1 MKHIYS
7 IFLSAVSLLW
17 MLSGC
22 VEDPDMDTRLQKAKA
37 PEVSET
43 SMEGEAY
50 ASSITLKAQIM
61 KENGLPVKECGVCW
75 STQTGTEP
83 LENMRNKR
91 YTKADK
97 IENHNFTA
105 TISNLEDSTKYYVY
119 AYAINDIDTAFSKT
133 EGAYTT
139 INGIGEVATLDV
151 DSATVKATSTWVKGK
166 VKNRGVGIEKLG
178 FYYKKKKQTG
188 DIEPSDQDSVITY
201 EGSDL
206 ATVDTFSCQITNLE
220 PETWYYVRAFAKNQ
234 FGEFAFNVDSFRTT
248 DGKPFVGK
256 LSLIK
261 DSTTFTTADLFAFLI
276 NEGDAPVSAYGF
288 CWSVEEGP
296 TIDAD
301 TIICTSLE
309 DDGKFTGRIQGL
321 ESAKKY
327 YARAYAIN
335 NFGTV
340 YSEEEITISTK
351 SEKPNIITF
360 PITPDSIK
368 SDGTV
373 HIGGE
378 LQNGGNSAATEWG
391 ICWSSSNKEP
401 SIKDNHVAVDDTLF
415 MYALPSLKGATIYYA
430 RTYAT
435 NKSGLT
441 GYGEVKSFTTPN
453 IFENKNIYP
462 GANRQFSAGFILN
475 DQNSGSRIYV
485 VGGDLGGERSKE
497 MFGYN
502 VQADEWIPMAEC
514 LNAYSQMS
522 AAVYKNQA
530 YLLGGIDKQTIGA
543 NCQIYNLD
551 NNWSEPTQYS
561 LPGGRFGAVS
571 FTYRDSLYVLG
582 GSDGS
587 NNMNEILRYDLSSQN
602 IDGSWDV
609 IAKFPAYQ
617 RGGIVQVVGDKV
629 YAGLGEGGNG
639 IRSGFW
645 ESSDSLKIWNPIS
658 IPDKIGSVL
667 SGVYDEQRNSFFMID
682 NNGKIWEYNL
692 SSGEWTARSLLGYRM
707 NNYHMFMLNGIIYIL
722 GQDLYYANKF
732 IKYNPIW
739 DN

>member
-1 MKHIYS
+1 MKYIYL
-7 IFLSAVSLLW
+7 IFLSAVSFLW
-17 MLSGC
+17 MFSGC
-22 VEDPDMDTRLQKAKA
+22 VEDPDMDTRLQNAKA

-43 SMEGEAY
+43 SMEGEAH
-50 ASSITLKAQIM
+50 ASSITLKARIM
-61 KENGLPVKECGVCW
+61 KENGLPIKECGVCW
-75 STQTGTEP
+75 STQKGTEP
-83 LENMRNKR
+83 LDNMRNQR
-91 YTKADK
+91 YAKADK

-105 TISNLEDSTKYYVY
+105 TMSNLKDSTKYYVY
-119 AYAINDIDTAFSKT
+119 AYAVNDVDTAFSKT
-133 EGAYTT
+133 EGTYTT
-139 INGIGEVATLDV
+139 INGIGEVATLEV
-151 DSATVKATSTWVKGK
+151 DSATIKATSTWVKGK
-166 VKNRGVGIEKLG
+166 VKHKGVGIEKLG
-178 FYYKKKKQTG
+178 FYYKKKEQAG
-188 DIEPSDQDSVITY
+188 GIEPSDQDSVITY

-248 DGKPFVGK
+248 DGKPLVGK
-256 LSLIK
+256 LNLIK
-261 DSTTFTTADLFAFLI
+261 DSTTFTTADLSAFLI

-296 TIDAD
+296 TVEAD
-301 TIICTSLE
+301 TIACTNLA
-309 DDGKFTGRIQGL
+309 DDGKFTGRIRGL

-327 YARAYAIN
+327 YARAYAVN
-335 NFGTV
+335 DFGTV

-351 SEKPNIITF
+351 SEKPNILTF
-360 PITPDSIK
+360 PITSDSIK

-401 SIKDNHVAVDDTLF
+401 SIKDDHVIVEDTLF
-415 MYALPSLKGATIYYA
+415 MYALPSLKGATVYYA

-441 GYGEVKSFTTPN
+441 GYGEVKSFTTPD
-453 IFENKNIYP
+453 IFESRNIYP
-462 GANRQFSAGFILN
+462 GANRQFSAGFVLE
-475 DQNSGSRIYV
+475 DQNSVPRIYV
-485 VGGDLGGERSKE
+485 IGGDLGGERSKE

-502 VQADEWIPMAEC
+502 VETDEWIPMAEC
-514 LNAYSQMS
+514 PNAYSQMS

-530 YLLGGIDKQTIGA
+530 YLFGGINKQTIGDKY
-543 NCQIYNLD
+543 QIYNLD
-551 NNWSEPTQYS
+551 NNWSESDQ
-561 LPGGRFGAVS
+561 LLRRFGSVS
-571 FTYRDSLYVLG
+571 FVYRDSLYVLG
-582 GSDGS
+582 GSDGK
-587 NNMNEILRYDLSSQN
+587 NNMNEILRYDQERSLKA
-602 IDGSWDV
+602 
-609 IAKFPAYQ
+609 IAEFPARQ

-629 YAGLGEGGNG
+629 YAGLGEGGSG
-639 IRSGFW
+639 IRNGFW
-645 ESSDSLKIWNPIS
+645 ESSDSLKLWTPIS
-658 IPDKIGSVL
+658 IPDKIGSVS

-732 IKYNPIW
+732 IMYNPIW

>member
-261 DSTTFTTADLFAFLI
+261 DSTTFTTADLSAFLI

-453 IFENKNIYP
+453 IFENKN
-462 GANRQFSAGFILN
+462 S
-475 DQNSGSRIYV
+475 
-485 VGGDLGGERSKE
+485 
-497 MFGYN
+497 
-502 VQADEWIPMAEC
+502 
-514 LNAYSQMS
+514 
-522 AAVYKNQA
+522 
-530 YLLGGIDKQTIGA
+530 
-543 NCQIYNLD
+543 
-551 NNWSEPTQYS
+551 
-561 LPGGRFGAVS
+561 
-571 FTYRDSLYVLG
+571 
-582 GSDGS
+582 
-587 NNMNEILRYDLSSQN
+587 
-602 IDGSWDV
+602 
-609 IAKFPAYQ
+609 
-617 RGGIVQVVGDKV
+617 
-629 YAGLGEGGNG
+629 
-639 IRSGFW
+639 
-645 ESSDSLKIWNPIS
+645 
-658 IPDKIGSVL
+658 
-667 SGVYDEQRNSFFMID
+667 
-682 NNGKIWEYNL
+682 
-692 SSGEWTARSLLGYRM
+692 
-707 NNYHMFMLNGIIYIL
+707 
-722 GQDLYYANKF
+722 
-732 IKYNPIW
+732 
-739 DN
+739 

>member
-1 MKHIYS
+1 
-7 IFLSAVSLLW
+7 
-17 MLSGC
+17 
-22 VEDPDMDTRLQKAKA
+22 
-37 PEVSET
+37 
-43 SMEGEAY
+43 
-50 ASSITLKAQIM
+50 
-61 KENGLPVKECGVCW
+61 
-75 STQTGTEP
+75 
-83 LENMRNKR
+83 MRNKR

-261 DSTTFTTADLFAFLI
+261 DSTTFTTADLSAFLI

-288 CWSVEEGP
+288 CWSVEEEP
-296 TIDAD
+296 TIEAD
-301 TIICTSLE
+301 TITCTNLA
-309 DDGKFTGRIQGL
+309 DNGKFTGRIRGL

-335 NFGTV
+335 DFGTV

-360 PITPDSIK
+360 PITLDSIK

-401 SIKDNHVAVDDTLF
+401 SIKDNHVAVEDSIFT
-415 MYALPSLKGATIYYA
+415 YALSALKGATNYYVRA
-430 RTYAT
+430 YAV
-435 NKSGLT
+435 NEHSLV
-441 GYGEVKSFTTPN
+441 GYGQTQTFKTPDIFTEKS
-453 IFENKNIYP
+453 IYI
-462 GANRQFSAGFILN
+462 GEDRQYSASFVLN
-475 DQNSGSRIYV
+475 GQAYI
-485 VGGDLGGERSKE
+485 VGGDLGDKRSNE
-497 MFGYN
+497 LFSYN
-502 VQADEWIPMAEC
+502 VETNEWKSQQGC
-514 LNAYSQMS
+514 SVAYSHM
-522 AAVYKNQA
+522 AATVYNNRA
-530 YLLGGIDKQTIGA
+530 YVIGGLDKQVGIE
-543 NCQIYNLD
+543 CQVYTSE
-551 NNWSEPTQYS
+551 NNSWLFEFPS
-561 LPGGRFGAVS
+561 LPKGRFNSVC
-571 FTYRDSLYVLG
+571 FVYRDSLYVFG
-582 GSDGS
+582 GTDNSS
-587 NNMNEILRYDLSSQN
+587 NMNEIVRYDLSTQN
-602 IDGSWDV
+602 SGEWTT
-609 IAKFPAYQ
+609 IAKVNEANQ
-617 RGGIVQVVGDKV
+617 RGGVAFVVEDKV
-629 YAGLGEGGNG
+629 YAGLGEKSNG
-639 IRSGFW
+639 IRNGFYV
-645 ESSDSLKIWNPIS
+645 SSDSLTKWELIPS
-658 IPDKIGSVL
+658 IPAQLGVIS
-667 SGVYDEQRNSFFMID
+667 SGVYDEQKKSFFMID
-682 NNGKIWEYNL
+682 NDGKIWEYNL
-692 SSGEWTARSLLGYRM
+692 TTEQWTSRSLWIRM
-707 NNYHMFMLNGIIYIL
+707 KNYHMFMLDGSIYIL
-722 GQDLYYANKF
+722 GQDIYQKNKF
-732 IKYNPIW
+732 TVYNPIW

>member
-261 DSTTFTTADLFAFLI
+261 DSTTFTTADLF
-276 NEGDAPVSAYGF
+276 
-288 CWSVEEGP
+288 
-296 TIDAD
+296 
-301 TIICTSLE
+301 
-309 DDGKFTGRIQGL
+309 
-321 ESAKKY
+321 
-327 YARAYAIN
+327 
-335 NFGTV
+335 
-340 YSEEEITISTK
+340 
-351 SEKPNIITF
+351 
-360 PITPDSIK
+360 
-368 SDGTV
+368 
-373 HIGGE
+373 
-378 LQNGGNSAATEWG
+378 
-391 ICWSSSNKEP
+391 
-401 SIKDNHVAVDDTLF
+401 
-415 MYALPSLKGATIYYA
+415 
-430 RTYAT
+430 
-435 NKSGLT
+435 
-441 GYGEVKSFTTPN
+441 
-453 IFENKNIYP
+453 
-462 GANRQFSAGFILN
+462 SAGFILN

-658 IPDKIGSVL
+658 IPDKIGSVS

>member
-7 IFLSAVSLLW
+7 IFLSAVS
-17 MLSGC
+17 LSGC

-261 DSTTFTTADLFAFLI
+261 DSTTFTTADLSAFLI

-288 CWSVEEGP
+288 CWSVEEEP
-296 TIDAD
+296 TIEAD
-301 TIICTSLE
+301 TITCTNLA
-309 DDGKFTGRIQGL
+309 DNGKFTGRIRGL

-335 NFGTV
+335 DFGTV

-360 PITPDSIK
+360 PITLDSIK

-401 SIKDNHVAVDDTLF
+401 SIKDNHVAVEDSIFT
-415 MYALPSLKGATIYYA
+415 YALSALKGATNYYVRA
-430 RTYAT
+430 YAV
-435 NKSGLT
+435 NEHPEPDCK
-441 GYGEVKSFTTPN
+441 
-453 IFENKNIYP
+453 
-462 GANRQFSAGFILN
+462 IL
-475 DQNSGSRIYV
+475 
-485 VGGDLGGERSKE
+485 
-497 MFGYN
+497 
-502 VQADEWIPMAEC
+502 
-514 LNAYSQMS
+514 
-522 AAVYKNQA
+522 
-530 YLLGGIDKQTIGA
+530 
-543 NCQIYNLD
+543 
-551 NNWSEPTQYS
+551 
-561 LPGGRFGAVS
+561 
-571 FTYRDSLYVLG
+571 
-582 GSDGS
+582 
-587 NNMNEILRYDLSSQN
+587 
-602 IDGSWDV
+602 
-609 IAKFPAYQ
+609 
-617 RGGIVQVVGDKV
+617 
-629 YAGLGEGGNG
+629 
-639 IRSGFW
+639 
-645 ESSDSLKIWNPIS
+645 
-658 IPDKIGSVL
+658 
-667 SGVYDEQRNSFFMID
+667 
-682 NNGKIWEYNL
+682 
-692 SSGEWTARSLLGYRM
+692 
-707 NNYHMFMLNGIIYIL
+707 
-722 GQDLYYANKF
+722 
-732 IKYNPIW
+732 
-739 DN
+739 

>member
-587 NNMNEILRYDLSSQN
+587 NNMNEILRYTCLHR
-602 IDGSWDV
+602 I
-609 IAKFPAYQ
+609 
-617 RGGIVQVVGDKV
+617 
-629 YAGLGEGGNG
+629 
-639 IRSGFW
+639 
-645 ESSDSLKIWNPIS
+645 
-658 IPDKIGSVL
+658 
-667 SGVYDEQRNSFFMID
+667 
-682 NNGKIWEYNL
+682 
-692 SSGEWTARSLLGYRM
+692 
-707 NNYHMFMLNGIIYIL
+707 
-722 GQDLYYANKF
+722 
-732 IKYNPIW
+732 
-739 DN
+739 

>member
-1 MKHIYS
+1 MKYIYS

-83 LENMRNKR
+83 LGNMRNKR

-261 DSTTFTTADLFAFLI
+261 DSTTFTTADLSAFLI

-288 CWSVEEGP
+288 CWSVEEEP
-296 TIDAD
+296 TIEAD
-301 TIICTSLE
+301 TITCTNLA
-309 DDGKFTGRIQGL
+309 DNGKFTGRIRGL

-335 NFGTV
+335 DFGTV

-401 SIKDNHVAVDDTLF
+401 SIKDNHVAVEDTLF
-415 MYALPSLKGATIYYA
+415 MYALSSLKGSTVYYA
-430 RTYAT
+430 RTYAA
-435 NKSGLT
+435 NKSGLI
-441 GYGEVKSFTTPN
+441 GYGEIKSFTTPD
-453 IFENKNIYP
+453 IFENKSIYS

-571 FTYRDSLYVLG
+571 FVYWDSLYVLG

-587 NNMNEILRYDLSSQN
+587 NNMNEILRYDLSSQ
-602 IDGSWDV
+602 DGYGSWDV
-609 IAKFPAYQ
+609 IAEFPAHQ
-617 RGGIVQVVGDKV
+617 RGGIVQVVGNKV

-658 IPDKIGSVL
+658 IPDKIGSVS

-732 IKYNPIW
+732 IMYNPIW

>member
-1 MKHIYS
+1 M
-7 IFLSAVSLLW
+7 
-17 MLSGC
+17 
-22 VEDPDMDTRLQKAKA
+22 
-37 PEVSET
+37 
-43 SMEGEAY
+43 
-50 ASSITLKAQIM
+50 
-61 KENGLPVKECGVCW
+61 CW
-75 STQTGTEP
+75 KTVWT
-83 LENMRNKR
+83 MWK
-91 YTKADK
+91 
-97 IENHNFTA
+97 
-105 TISNLEDSTKYYVY
+105 SNLEDSTKYYVY

-261 DSTTFTTADLFAFLI
+261 DSTTFTTTDLSAFLI

-327 YARAYAIN
+327 YARA
-335 NFGTV
+335 
-340 YSEEEITISTK
+340 
-351 SEKPNIITF
+351 
-360 PITPDSIK
+360 
-368 SDGTV
+368 
-373 HIGGE
+373 
-378 LQNGGNSAATEWG
+378 
-391 ICWSSSNKEP
+391 
-401 SIKDNHVAVDDTLF
+401 
-415 MYALPSLKGATIYYA
+415 
-430 RTYAT
+430 YAT

-658 IPDKIGSVL
+658 IPDKIGSVS

>member
-261 DSTTFTTADLFAFLI
+261 DSTTFTTADLSAFLI

-288 CWSVEEGP
+288 CWSVEEEP
-296 TIDAD
+296 TIEAD
-301 TIICTSLE
+301 TITCTNLA
-309 DDGKFTGRIQGL
+309 DNGKFTGRIRGL

-335 NFGTV
+335 DFGTV

-360 PITPDSIK
+360 PITLDSIK

-401 SIKDNHVAVDDTLF
+401 SIKDNHVAVEDSIFT
-415 MYALPSLKGATIYYA
+415 YALSALKGATNYYVRA
-430 RTYAT
+430 YAV
-435 NKSGLT
+435 NEHSLV
-441 GYGEVKSFTTPN
+441 GYGQTQTFKTPDIFTEKS
-453 IFENKNIYP
+453 IYI
-462 GANRQFSAGFILN
+462 GEDRQYSASFVLN
-475 DQNSGSRIYV
+475 GQAYI
-485 VGGDLGGERSKE
+485 VGGDLGDKRSNE
-497 MFGYN
+497 LFSYN
-502 VQADEWIPMAEC
+502 VETNEWKSQQGC
-514 LNAYSQMS
+514 SVAYSHM
-522 AAVYKNQA
+522 ATTVYNNRA
-530 YLLGGIDKQTIGA
+530 YVIGGLDKQVGIE
-543 NCQIYNLD
+543 CQVYTSE
-551 NNWSEPTQYS
+551 NNSWLFEFPS
-561 LPGGRFGAVS
+561 LPKGRFNSVC
-571 FTYRDSLYVLG
+571 FVYRDSLYVFG
-582 GSDGS
+582 GTDNSS
-587 NNMNEILRYDLSSQN
+587 NMNEIVRYDLSTQN
-602 IDGSWDV
+602 SGEWTT
-609 IAKFPAYQ
+609 IAKVNEANQ
-617 RGGIVQVVGDKV
+617 RGGVAFVVEDKV
-629 YAGLGEGGNG
+629 YAGLGEKSNG
-639 IRSGFW
+639 IRNGFYV
-645 ESSDSLKIWNPIS
+645 SSDSLTKWELIPS
-658 IPDKIGSVL
+658 IPAQLGVIS
-667 SGVYDEQRNSFFMID
+667 SGVYDEQKKSFFMID
-682 NNGKIWEYNL
+682 NDGKIWEYNL
-692 SSGEWTARSLLGYRM
+692 TTEQWTSRSLWIRM
-707 NNYHMFMLNGIIYIL
+707 KNYHMFMLDGSIYIL
-722 GQDLYYANKF
+722 GQDIYQKNKF
-732 IKYNPIW
+732 TVYNPIW

>member
-1 MKHIYS
+1 MKYIYS

-261 DSTTFTTADLFAFLI
+261 DSTTFTTADLSAFLI

-288 CWSVEEGP
+288 CWSVEEEP
-296 TIDAD
+296 TIEAD
-301 TIICTSLE
+301 TITCTNLA
-309 DDGKFTGRIQGL
+309 DNGKFTGRIRGL

-335 NFGTV
+335 DFGTV

-351 SEKPNIITF
+351 SKKPNIITF

-401 SIKDNHVAVDDTLF
+401 SIKDNHVAVEDTLF
-415 MYALPSLKGATIYYA
+415 MYALSSLKGSTVYYA
-430 RTYAT
+430 RTYAA
-435 NKSGLT
+435 NKSGLI
-441 GYGEVKSFTTPN
+441 GYGEIKSFTTPD
-453 IFENKNIYP
+453 IFENKSIYS

-571 FTYRDSLYVLG
+571 FVYRDSLYVLG

-587 NNMNEILRYDLSSQN
+587 NNMNEILRYDLSSQ
-602 IDGSWDV
+602 DGYGSWDV
-609 IAKFPAYQ
+609 IAEFPAHQ
-617 RGGIVQVVGDKV
+617 RGGIVLVVENKV

-658 IPDKIGSVL
+658 IPDKIGSVS

-732 IKYNPIW
+732 IMYNPIW

>member
-1 MKHIYS
+1 MKYIYS

-261 DSTTFTTADLFAFLI
+261 DSTTFTTADLSAFLI

-288 CWSVEEGP
+288 CWSVEEEP
-296 TIDAD
+296 TIEAD
-301 TIICTSLE
+301 TITCTNLA
-309 DDGKFTGRIQGL
+309 DNGKFTGRIRGL

-335 NFGTV
+335 DFGTV

-360 PITPDSIK
+360 PITLDSIK

-401 SIKDNHVAVDDTLF
+401 SIKDNHVAVEDTLF
-415 MYALPSLKGATIYYA
+415 MYALSSLKGSTVYYA
-430 RTYAT
+430 RTYAA
-435 NKSGLT
+435 NKSGLI
-441 GYGEVKSFTTPN
+441 GYGEIKSFTTPD
-453 IFENKNIYP
+453 IFENKSIYS

-502 VQADEWIPMAEC
+502 VQAMNGFLW
-514 LNAYSQMS
+514 LN
-522 AAVYKNQA
+522 V
-530 YLLGGIDKQTIGA
+530 
-543 NCQIYNLD
+543 
-551 NNWSEPTQYS
+551 
-561 LPGGRFGAVS
+561 
-571 FTYRDSLYVLG
+571 
-582 GSDGS
+582 
-587 NNMNEILRYDLSSQN
+587 
-602 IDGSWDV
+602 
-609 IAKFPAYQ
+609 
-617 RGGIVQVVGDKV
+617 
-629 YAGLGEGGNG
+629 
-639 IRSGFW
+639 
-645 ESSDSLKIWNPIS
+645 
-658 IPDKIGSVL
+658 
-667 SGVYDEQRNSFFMID
+667 
-682 NNGKIWEYNL
+682 
-692 SSGEWTARSLLGYRM
+692 
-707 NNYHMFMLNGIIYIL
+707 
-722 GQDLYYANKF
+722 
-732 IKYNPIW
+732 
-739 DN
+739 